1 MLIKQIPL
9 KHGIDVQA
17 VNISNDREIVEALK
31 KLGIPRP
38 QKVIVLI
45 GGAGGIGLLD
55 QLAVKKAVEVI
66 ARLAEEMDAV
76 IIDGGTQAGIM
87 TEIGNLRKNHSFSFP
102 LIGVVFD
109 SLLTKEEPKNILD
122 PNHTHFIFIPGDEWG
137 DESAWIAKIATRIAE
152 GEKSITLLINGGEI
166 SQQDVQ
172 HSLMEDRHVFIMR
185 GTGRLADE
193 ITLTHKVTAV
203 DISEKSDQ
211 IQGYLKEKLS

>member
-1 MLIKQIPL
+1 MLSKQIPL

-17 VNISNDREIVEALK
+17 ISISNDKEIVLALK

-38 QKVIVLI
+38 KKVIVLI
-45 GGAGGIGLLD
+45 GGADGIGLLD
-55 QLAVKKAVEVI
+55 QLAVKKGVEII
-66 ARLAEEMDAV
+66 ARLAEEMNAV
-76 IIDGGTQAGIM
+76 VVDGGTQAGIM
-87 TEIGNLRKNHSFSFP
+87 AEIGNQRKNHKFSFP

-109 SLLTKEEPKNILD
+109 NLLSKEEPKNILD
-122 PNHTHFIFIPGDEWG
+122 PNHSHFIFIPGEDWG
-137 DESAWIAKIATRIAE
+137 DESAWIAMIATRIAE
-152 GEKSITLLINGGEI
+152 GEKSITVLVNGGEI

-172 HSLMEDRHVFIMR
+172 HSLNEDRHVFIMR

-193 ITLTHKVTAV
+193 ITLTRKVTAV

>member
-1 MLIKQIPL
+1 MLSKQIPL

-17 VNISNDREIVEALK
+17 INISNDKEIVQALK

-38 QKVIVLI
+38 KKVIVLI
-45 GGAGGIGLLD
+45 GGADGIGLLD
-55 QLAVKKAVEVI
+55 QLAVKKGVEII
-66 ARLAEEMDAV
+66 ARLAEEMNAV
-76 IIDGGTQAGIM
+76 VVDGGTQAGIM
-87 TEIGNLRKNHSFSFP
+87 AEIGNQRKNHKFSFP

-109 SLLTKEEPKNILD
+109 NLLSKEEPKNILD
-122 PNHTHFIFIPGDEWG
+122 PNHSHFIFIPGEDWG
-137 DESAWIAKIATRIAE
+137 DESAWIAMIATRIAE
-152 GEKSITLLINGGEI
+152 GEKSITVLVNGGEI

-172 HSLMEDRHVFIMR
+172 HSLNEDRHVFIMR

-193 ITLTHKVTAV
+193 ITLTRKVTAV

>member
-1 MLIKQIPL
+1 MLSKQIPL

-17 VNISNDREIVEALK
+17 ISISNDKEIVLALK

-38 QKVIVLI
+38 KKVIVLI
-45 GGAGGIGLLD
+45 GGANGIGLLD
-55 QLAVKKAVEVI
+55 QLAVKKGVEII
-66 ARLAEEMDAV
+66 ARLAEEMNAV
-76 IIDGGTQAGIM
+76 VVDGGTQAGIM
-87 TEIGNLRKNHSFSFP
+87 AEIGNQRKNHKFSFP

-109 SLLTKEEPKNILD
+109 NLLSKEEPKNILD
-122 PNHTHFIFIPGDEWG
+122 PNHSHFIFIPGEDWG
-137 DESAWIAKIATRIAE
+137 DESAWIAMIATRIAE
-152 GEKSITLLINGGEI
+152 GEKSITVLVNGGEI

-172 HSLMEDRHVFIMR
+172 HSLNEDRHVFIMR

-193 ITLTHKVTAV
+193 ITLTRKVTAV